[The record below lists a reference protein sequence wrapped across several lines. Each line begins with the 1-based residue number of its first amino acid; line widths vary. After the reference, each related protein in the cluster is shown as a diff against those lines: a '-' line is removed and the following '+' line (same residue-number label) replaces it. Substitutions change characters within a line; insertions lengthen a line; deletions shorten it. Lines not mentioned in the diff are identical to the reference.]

1 MIFSLLLLYKK
12 RKERH
17 LYVLEPDS
25 CSILMNSKMIKTK
38 GSCSWSQNY
47 KLDDRMYVDVD
58 RRCIAGFYIY
68 NAFQNAIIPHTK
80 SGPILFSTE
89 QLWSH
94 PLMTAWSLCW
104 VVFVALSNVLSCSFS
119 EITGGN
125 QAPHMLLYCCCRSAN
140 MSWFFIFAMCLIS
153 FMLLCSAFLNN
164 NNTQSCI
171 CHLVSGL

>member
-1 MIFSLLLLYKK
+1 MSERYKNDMIFSLLLLYKK

-89 QLWSH
+89 QLSSFDDSVKSLLGGFCSFEQRSVMFVFWDHRRKPSSSH
-94 PLMTAWSLCW
+94 
-104 VVFVALSNVLSCSFS
+104 VALLLLSICQYVLVFYICNVSD
-119 EITGGN
+119 
-125 QAPHMLLYCCCRSAN
+125 
-140 MSWFFIFAMCLIS
+140 
-153 FMLLCSAFLNN
+153 
-164 NNTQSCI
+164 
-171 CHLVSGL
+171 

>member
-1 MIFSLLLLYKK
+1 MSERYKNDMIFSLLLLYKK

-104 VVFVALSNVLSCSFS
+104 VVFVMFVFWDHRRKPSSSHVALLLLSICQYVLVFYICNVSD
-119 EITGGN
+119 
-125 QAPHMLLYCCCRSAN
+125 
-140 MSWFFIFAMCLIS
+140 
-153 FMLLCSAFLNN
+153 
-164 NNTQSCI
+164 
-171 CHLVSGL
+171 